1 MPQTTR
7 DHARGDVCIVVAARA
22 DDAHLDDCLESL
34 RANTPEGVDVVRVDA
49 TTAAVNR
56 ALVRLAPG
64 DAVVLSEPCRV
75 SDGWLA
81 RLREGALEDTNTATA
96 SALVDVGG
104 SLALGEEQ
112 PANMAAPGSELNSAA
127 RDFAQLTES
136 LAARTLRLHPRLRR
150 AVGPCVYV
158 RREALELV
166 GTLDERLEL
175 EAALEV
181 DFAER
186 CVLAGLA
193 HVAADDVVVQRAVPM
208 RAANVSRPDD
218 RSPPTGGPPPRPD
231 GPQSFAESPVLA
243 DRPALAES
251 PVLAQA
257 LQAARGPDER
267 LSVTLDA
274 RALDGALTG
283 TQVHILELVRAL
295 ARGGALRLRVLVW
308 AERIDG
314 ETLALLRALPQT
326 EILAVE
332 DVTADTPRSG
342 VFHRPQQAFSPGD
355 VELAVT
361 LGERVVLSQLDL
373 IAYRNPGYFADTGS
387 WEDFRR
393 ASRHGLAAAERV
405 VVFSEHTR
413 RELITDA
420 LVAEERV
427 RVVPPGLD
435 HQAAGEPRRP
445 AALDAQL
452 DDDGSHPVA
461 NDLAAEPRTRAD
473 VRADLGGFLLCLG
486 TDFRH
491 KNRLFALRLLAA
503 LRTEHGWRGKL
514 VLAGTHIPNG
524 SSAELERT
532 FLTEHGELGKAI
544 VALGAVDEDERA
556 WLTAHADAVVYPSVY
571 EGFGLVPFE
580 SALSGTPCVFAPQSS
595 LAEAAPAGTATILPW
610 DPMTSAAT
618 VHTLLTDDVAR
629 ARHVQALATAARELT
644 WAKAAASMVEIYREA
659 AAAPVRE
666 AATLSRDA
674 VARERELTASH
685 AATVQ
690 TLIDERELVLS
701 DYDELLAA
709 VGPARSLV
717 GPRGALPEDLQRG
730 LLALS
735 ARPTLSRPL
744 YGSMARLYTLAR
756 ALGRTLRAP
765 LRRGH

>member
-7 DHARGDVCIVVAARA
+7 DHARGDICVVVAARA

-34 RANTPEGVDVVRVDA
+34 QASTPEGVDVVRVDA
-49 TTAAVNR
+49 TTAAVNS
-56 ALVRLAPG
+56 ALVRLTPT
-64 DAVVLSEPCRV
+64 DVVVLSESCRV
-75 SDGWLA
+75 SEGWLW
-81 RLREGALEDTNTATA
+81 RLREAAREDTNTATA

-112 PANMAAPGSELNSAA
+112 PTNVAASGRELNSAA
-127 RDFAQLTES
+127 RDFVQLTES
-136 LAARTLRLHPRLRR
+136 LAARTLRLRPRLRR

-166 GTLDERLEL
+166 GALDERLDL

-193 HVAADDVVVQRAVPM
+193 HVVADDVVVQRLAPA

-218 RSPPTGGPPPRPD
+218 RSPPTHGPPPPAD
-231 GPQSFAESPVLA
+231 GPQS
-243 DRPALAES
+243 LAES

-257 LQAARGPDER
+257 LQAARGPGAR
-267 LSVTLDA
+267 LSVTIDA

-283 TQVHILELVRAL
+283 TQVHILELIRAL

-314 ETLALLRALPQT
+314 ETLALLRALPRT

-355 VELAVT
+355 VALAVT

-373 IAYRNPGYFADTGS
+373 IAYRNPGYFADTGA

-427 RVVPPGLD
+427 RVIPPGLD
-435 HQAAGEPRRP
+435 HRGTGQSRRP
-445 AALDAQL
+445 AGLDCE
-452 DDDGSHPVA
+452 D
-461 NDLAAEPRTRAD
+461 
-473 VRADLGGFLLCLG
+473 GFLLCLG

-532 FLTEHGELGKAI
+532 FLTEHGELEESI
-544 VALGAVDEDERA
+544 VELGAIEEDEKA
-556 WLTAHADAVVYPSVY
+556 WLVTHADAIVYPSVY

-610 DPMTSAAT
+610 DPVMSAAT

-644 WAKAAASMVEIYREA
+644 WAKAATSMVEIYREA

-685 AATVQ
+685 AITVQ
-690 TLIDERELVLS
+690 TLIDERELVLN
-701 DYDELLAA
+701 DYNELLAA
-709 VGPARSLV
+709 VGPARSLI
-717 GPRGALPEDLQRG
+717 GPQGALPEDLQSG

-744 YGSMARLYTLAR
+744 YGSLARLYTVAR